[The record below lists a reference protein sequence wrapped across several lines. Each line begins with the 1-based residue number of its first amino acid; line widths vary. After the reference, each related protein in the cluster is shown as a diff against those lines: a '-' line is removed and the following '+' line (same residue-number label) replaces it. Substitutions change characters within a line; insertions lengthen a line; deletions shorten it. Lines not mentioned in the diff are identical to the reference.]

1 MHRDIIND
9 KAELGKTG
17 KFSEANFMNIRHY
30 GSRTY
35 IRNDC
40 ICLVNYINYP
50 INQMLLTA

>member
-50 INQMLLTA
+50 INQMLLTI